1 MPADL
6 LSQAFGGMSISAPPS
21 ILRIRVQ
28 GDMSPPME
36 RRMNGYQN
44 DDNVGVQ
51 LEKMNSLLEAIAVN
65 TSMGKG

>member
-1 MPADL
+1 MPDL
-6 LSQAFGGMSISAPPS
+6 LSKAFGGMSIASAPS
-21 ILRIRVQ
+21 ILRIRLRE
-28 GDMSPPME
+28 MAPPME
-36 RRMNGYQN
+36 RKMNSYQG

>member
-1 MPADL
+1 MPDL
-6 LSQAFGGMSISAPPS
+6 LSKAFGGMSLSAPPS
-21 ILRIRVQ
+21 ILRIRVRELP
-28 GDMSPPME
+28 PPME
-36 RRMNGYQN
+36 RKMNGYQ

>member
-1 MPADL
+1 MPDM
-6 LSQAFGGMSISAPPS
+6 LSRAFGGMSLSSAPS
-21 ILRIRVQ
+21 ILRIRVRELA
-28 GDMSPPME
+28 PPME
-36 RRMNGYQN
+36 RKMNGYQS